1 MGRKRNSQTSTTEI
15 ILSSRKYHHIHQQ
28 ADTTAP
34 RSRYNNNITIAVE
47 DIPNKKLLQLLESGH
62 DRQHPHRYSLPF
74 DAFCHEHD
82 TIDHQFQYY
91 RSYLLLH
98 YKFRGT
104 LLILSGLSLNTFV
117 GASLFQ
123 PVKWHMKT
131 VESKDEKEKPLLNN
145 GNTIKEEDE
154 EEEGGLTLLA
164 PGAENVRDTCDR
176 ETSPPKSSIVNHQRT
191 GQSSIKRQNSLVIN
205 NLKPPVDSNAQ
216 PRKIFQQ
223 DDDRQETEVKPKTP
237 AWLSW
242 IIRIMDLNLL
252 KDP

>member
-1 MGRKRNSQTSTTEI
+1 MKRNFYNY
-15 ILSSRKYHHIHQQ
+15 LSIRWSV
-28 ADTTAP
+28 D
-34 RSRYNNNITIAVE
+34 E
-47 DIPNKKLLQLLESGH
+47 DHFVQESGH

-216 PRKIFQQ
+216 PRKIFQVNFRLRERIFR
-223 DDDRQETEVKPKTP
+223 DEDRRMTTEFDSSAFDQLGLFFTWVSLGAT
-237 AWLSW
+237 
-242 IIRIMDLNLL
+242 RDNLWRL
-252 KDP
+252 PITSEDNGCPRDN